1 MFGLVWLP
9 FCSDVGGMGERRV
22 FKELSSD
29 PGDLC
34 RAYEEYVAALEE
46 QLVSLVQS

>member
-1 MFGLVWLP
+1 MADGAT
-9 FCSDVGGMGERRV
+9 

-34 RAYEEYVAALEE
+34 RAYEEYIEALHA
-46 QLVSLVQS
+46 QLLELIYG

>member
-1 MFGLVWLP
+1 
-9 FCSDVGGMGERRV
+9 MGEGAIG
-22 FKELSSD
+22 KELSSD

-34 RAYEEYVAALEE
+34 RAYEECIAALES

>member
-1 MFGLVWLP
+1 
-9 FCSDVGGMGERRV
+9 MGEGKVR
-22 FKELSSD
+22 KELSSD

-34 RAYEEYVAALEE
+34 RAYEEYIAALEA

>member
-1 MFGLVWLP
+1 
-9 FCSDVGGMGERRV
+9 MGEGPV

-34 RAYEEYVAALEE
+34 RAYEEYITALQA
-46 QLVSLVQS
+46 QLESLVNS

>member
-1 MFGLVWLP
+1 
-9 FCSDVGGMGERRV
+9 MGEGAG

-34 RAYEEYVAALEE
+34 RAYEEYIAALES
-46 QLVSLVQS
+46 QLVSLVNS